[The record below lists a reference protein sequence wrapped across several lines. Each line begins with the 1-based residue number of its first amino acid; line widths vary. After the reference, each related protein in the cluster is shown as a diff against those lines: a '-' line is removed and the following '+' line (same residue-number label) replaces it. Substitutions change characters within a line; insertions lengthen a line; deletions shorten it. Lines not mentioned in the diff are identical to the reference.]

1 MLHEEQSRSMPQTQA
16 APAWWQRPYRMVQTN
31 LRQPD
36 ALYDQRALAR
46 EVKAFGADVL
56 LYNIGGI
63 FAFYPSK
70 LPLQAVN
77 PMMKG
82 DALGAAVDAAHAEGL
97 ALVGRYDM
105 SKATRIAYEA
115 HPDWFVHNAK
125 GEALEYNGT
134 YQACVNGGWYQDYSL
149 EIISESLK
157 RYDVDGVFFNM
168 FGYTNFTYSG
178 DYFGICVCE
187 NCRRRFRDMYGKAL
201 PAKEDFS
208 DPAYADY
215 LEFKDRTSL
224 ELRAKV
230 YRHIKQVNPKVA
242 MTGHRGESDLIRME
256 TQRAVDRPQPEWP
269 YQAGEQARWGQ
280 AYGQGK
286 TVSST
291 SANFI
296 DFAWRFVSETGA
308 YQLVRAAQQLASGAT
323 LDFYLL
329 GVMDQDDKS
338 AFADT
343 SKLFHWHKANERNYT
358 GLRPASRIA
367 LYHSHAVVPGH
378 GAGSYAK
385 RAASGQHAQAAYR
398 GAYRALVE
406 ARLPFDLVVDEI
418 VAGKDGGK
426 IISQYDAL
434 VMPNVTCL
442 SDAEA
447 RAIDAWVEAGGVL
460 LATGETGFYDEKGV
474 ARDEPVLESLPMSGK
489 PMARQHMKGAYFRV
503 RSGELP
509 IGEGVKLL
517 MLDHTYYVAEA
528 KDGAQTLLKL
538 LPPQRFGP
546 PELCFPDF
554 ESEMPGAIIG
564 DHGKGK
570 AIYVPWHADA
580 LYYRDSLP
588 HTRTF
593 LTDLV
598 TRHIPA
604 APARIEGRGSLE
616 LTVQRQEATGKVLVH
631 VVNYGGQRNNLY
643 EDTPA
648 VHGLRL
654 GVRGVSGSGSA
665 LVAGT
670 EIAPES
676 TKPDADGYLWYAMPP
691 LEAFEAIQFARAP

>member
-1 MLHEEQSRSMPQTQA
+1 MLHDQEPGSA
-16 APAWWQRPYRMVQTN
+16 AGTDTKNWWKRPYRMVQTN
-31 LRQPD
+31 LRQTD
-36 ALYDQRALAR
+36 ALYDQKALAR

-63 FAFYPSK
+63 YAFYPTR
-70 LPLQAVN
+70 LELHAIN
-77 PMMKG
+77 PHMKG
-82 DALGAAVDAAHAEGL
+82 DALGDAIEAAHSEGL

-105 SKATRIAYEA
+105 SKATRLGYEA
-115 HPDWFVHNAK
+115 HPDWFVHNAR

-149 EIISESLK
+149 QIISESLGK
-157 RYDVDGVFFNM
+157 YDVDGVFFNM

-178 DYFGICVCE
+178 HYFGICVCD
-187 NCRRRFRDMYGKAL
+187 NCRRRFHDMYGKPL
-201 PAKEDFS
+201 PLKEDFS

-224 ELRAKV
+224 ELRSKV
-230 YRHIKQVNPKVA
+230 YKHIKRVAPKVA
-242 MTGHRGESDLIRME
+242 MTGHRGDSDLIRME

-269 YQAGEQARWGQ
+269 YQAGEQARWGR
-280 AYGQGK
+280 AYGRGK

-296 DFAWRFVSETGA
+296 DFAWRFVSETGP

-329 GVMDQDDKS
+329 GVMEQDDKS
-338 AFADT
+338 AFPAM
-343 SKLFHWHKANERNYT
+343 SKLFHWHKANEPHYA
-358 GLRPASRIA
+358 GLKPASKIA

-378 GAGSYAK
+378 GAGGYAK
-385 RAASGQHAQAAYR
+385 RPASGHLAEASFR

-406 ARLPFDLVVDEI
+406 ARLPFDLVVDEV
-418 VAGKDGGK
+418 VAGRDGAAALE
-426 IISQYDAL
+426 QYDAL
-434 VMPNVTCL
+434 VLPNVTCM

-447 RAIDAWVEAGGVL
+447 EAIDAWVGAGGVL
-460 LATGETGFYDEKGV
+460 LATGETALYDHKGAFREKP
-474 ARDEPVLESLPMSGK
+474 ALKSLPITDR
-489 PMARQHMKGAYFRV
+489 PMARHNMKGAYFRV
-503 RSGELP
+503 APGELP
-509 IGEGVKLL
+509 IGDVKLL

-528 KDGAQTLLKL
+528 GEGAETVLKL

-554 ESEMPGAIIG
+554 ESDMPGAIIG
-564 DHGKGK
+564 AHGRGK

-598 TRHIPA
+598 ARHI
-604 APARIEGRGSLE
+604 APAPVKVEGRGALE
-616 LTVQRQEATGKVLVH
+616 VTVQVQPATGKTLVH
-631 VVNYGGQRNNLY
+631 LINYGGQRNNLY
-643 EDTPA
+643 EEAPA
-648 VHGLRL
+648 LHGLRL
-654 GVRGVSGSGSA
+654 GVRDVEGPATA
-665 LVAGT
+665 LVAAKD
-670 EIAPES
+670 IQPEGP
-676 TKPDADGYLWYAMPP
+676 PDEHGYTWYALPP
-691 LEAFEAIQFARAP
+691 VEAFEAVQLSSV

>member
-1 MLHEEQSRSMPQTQA
+1 MLHEHEQRSAGGIDTKT
-16 APAWWQRPYRMVQTN
+16 WWQRPYRMVQTN
-31 LRQPD
+31 LRQTD
-36 ALYDQRALAR
+36 ALYDQKKLAR
-46 EVKAFGADVL
+46 EVRDFGADVL

-63 FAFYPSK
+63 YAFYPTK
-70 LPLQAVN
+70 LELHAVN
-77 PMMKG
+77 PHMKG
-82 DALGAAVDAAHAEGL
+82 DALGDAIEAAHAEGI
-97 ALVGRYDM
+97 ALVGRFDM
-105 SKATRIAYEA
+105 SKATRLGYEA

-149 EIISESLK
+149 QIISESLGK
-157 RYDVDGVFFNM
+157 YDVDGVFFNM
-168 FGYTNFTYSG
+168 FGYTNFNYSG
-178 DYFGICVCE
+178 LYFGTCVCE
-187 NCRRRFRDMYGKAL
+187 NCRRRFKDMYGKPL
-201 PAKEDFS
+201 PLKEDFS
-208 DPAYADY
+208 DPSYADY

-230 YRHIKQVNPKVA
+230 YKHIKQVAPKVA
-242 MTGHRGESDLIRME
+242 MTGHRGDSDLIRME

-296 DFAWRFVSETGA
+296 DYAWRFVSETGA
-308 YQLVRAAQQLASGAT
+308 YQLARAAQQLASGAT

-343 SKLFHWHKANERNYT
+343 SKLFHWHKANETNYT
-358 GLRPASRIA
+358 GLKPASKIA
-367 LYHSHAVVPGH
+367 LYHSHNVVPGH
-378 GAGSYAK
+378 QAGGYAK
-385 RAASGQHAQAAYR
+385 RPASGQYAEAAFR

-406 ARLPFDLVVDEI
+406 ARLPFDLVVDETI
-418 VAGKDGGK
+418 TGKDGAKVLG
-426 IISQYDAL
+426 QYDAL
-434 VMPNVTCL
+434 VLPNVTCM

-447 RAIDAWVEAGGVL
+447 KAIDAWVKAGGVL
-460 LATGETGFYDEKGV
+460 LATGETGLYDEKGA
-474 ARDEPVLESLPMSGK
+474 ARDKPALASLPITGK

-503 RSGELP
+503 RPGELP
-509 IGEGVKLL
+509 IGDVKLL
-517 MLDHTYYVAEA
+517 MMDHAYYVAEP
-528 KDGAQTLLKL
+528 KKGAETLLTL

-546 PELCFPDF
+546 PELCFPDY

-564 DHGKGK
+564 AHGKGK

-598 TRHIPA
+598 VRNIPA
-604 APARIEGRGSLE
+604 APVKVEGLGALE
-616 LTVQRQEATGKVLVH
+616 LTIQAQPEADKVLVH
-631 VVNYGGQRNNLY
+631 LINYSGQRNNLY
-643 EDTPA
+643 EDAPPLY
-648 VHGLRL
+648 GLRL
-654 GVRGVSGSGSA
+654 GIKGVAGSGAA
-665 LVAGT
+665 LVGGKT
-670 EIAPES
+670 VAPEG
-676 TKPDADGYLWYAMPP
+676 KADKQGYLWYALPP
-691 LEAFEAIQFARAP
+691 VAAFEAIQFSAK

>member
-1 MLHEEQSRSMPQTQA
+1 MLHDQEPGSA
-16 APAWWQRPYRMVQTN
+16 AGTDTKNWWKRPYRMVQTN
-31 LRQPD
+31 LRQTD
-36 ALYDQRALAR
+36 ALYDQKALAR

-63 FAFYPSK
+63 YAFYPTR
-70 LPLQAVN
+70 LELHAIN
-77 PMMKG
+77 PHMKG
-82 DALGAAVDAAHAEGL
+82 DALGDAIEAAHSEGL

-105 SKATRIAYEA
+105 SKATRLGYEA
-115 HPDWFVHNAK
+115 HPDWFVHNAR

-149 EIISESLK
+149 QIISESLGK
-157 RYDVDGVFFNM
+157 YDVDGVFFNM

-178 DYFGICVCE
+178 HYFGICACD
-187 NCRRRFRDMYGKAL
+187 NCRRRFHDMYGKPL
-201 PAKEDFS
+201 PLKEDFS

-224 ELRAKV
+224 ELRSKV
-230 YRHIKQVNPKVA
+230 YKHIKRVAPKVA
-242 MTGHRGESDLIRME
+242 MTGHRGDSDLIRME

-269 YQAGEQARWGQ
+269 YQAGEQARWGR
-280 AYGQGK
+280 AYGRGK

-296 DFAWRFVSETGA
+296 DFAWRFVSETGP

-329 GVMDQDDKS
+329 GVMEQDDKS
-338 AFADT
+338 AFPAM
-343 SKLFHWHKANERNYT
+343 SKLFHWHKANEPHYA
-358 GLRPASRIA
+358 GLKPASKIA

-378 GAGSYAK
+378 GAGGYAK
-385 RAASGQHAQAAYR
+385 RPASGHLAEASFR

-406 ARLPFDLVVDEI
+406 ARLPFDLVVDEV
-418 VAGKDGGK
+418 VAGRDGAAALE
-426 IISQYDAL
+426 QYDAL
-434 VMPNVTCL
+434 VLPNVTCM

-447 RAIDAWVEAGGVL
+447 EAIDAWVGAGGVL
-460 LATGETGFYDEKGV
+460 LATGETALYDHKGAFREKP
-474 ARDEPVLESLPMSGK
+474 ALKSLPITDR
-489 PMARQHMKGAYFRV
+489 PMARHNMKGAYFRV
-503 RSGELP
+503 APGELP
-509 IGEGVKLL
+509 IGDVKLL

-528 KDGAQTLLKL
+528 GEGAETVLKL

-554 ESEMPGAIIG
+554 ESDMPGAIIG
-564 DHGKGK
+564 AHGRGK

-598 TRHIPA
+598 ARHI
-604 APARIEGRGSLE
+604 APAPVKVEGRGALE
-616 LTVQRQEATGKVLVH
+616 VTVQVQPATGKTLVH
-631 VVNYGGQRNNLY
+631 LINYGGQRNNLY
-643 EDTPA
+643 EEAPA
-648 VHGLRL
+648 LHGLRL
-654 GVRGVSGSGSA
+654 GVRDVEGPATA
-665 LVAGT
+665 LVAAKD
-670 EIAPES
+670 IQPEGP
-676 TKPDADGYLWYAMPP
+676 PDEHGYTWYALPP
-691 LEAFEAIQFARAP
+691 VEAFEAVQLSSV

>member
-1 MLHEEQSRSMPQTQA
+1 MLHEHEQPSAVGTDTKS
-16 APAWWQRPYRMVQTN
+16 WWQRPYRMVQTN

-36 ALYDQRALAR
+36 ALYDQKKLAR
-46 EVKAFGADVL
+46 EVKDFGADVL

-63 FAFYPSK
+63 YAFYPTK
-70 LPLQAVN
+70 LELHPVN
-77 PMMKG
+77 PHMKG
-82 DALGAAVDAAHAEGL
+82 DALGDAIEAAHAHGI
-97 ALVGRYDM
+97 ALVGRFDM
-105 SKATRIAYEA
+105 SKATRLGYEA

-149 EIISESLK
+149 QIISEALGK
-157 RYDVDGVFFNM
+157 YDVDGVFFNM
-168 FGYTNFTYSG
+168 FGYTNFNYSG
-178 DYFGICVCE
+178 LYFGTCVCE
-187 NCRRRFRDMYGKAL
+187 NCRRRFKDMYGKPL
-201 PAKEDFS
+201 PLKEDFS
-208 DPAYADY
+208 DPSYADY

-230 YRHIKQVNPKVA
+230 YKHIKKVAPKVA
-242 MTGHRGESDLIRME
+242 MTGHRGDSDLIRME

-296 DFAWRFVSETGA
+296 DYAWRFVSETGA
-308 YQLVRAAQQLASGAT
+308 HQIARAAQQLASGAT

-343 SKLFHWHKANERNYT
+343 SKLFHWHKANETNYT
-358 GLRPASRIA
+358 GLKPASKIA
-367 LYHSHAVVPGH
+367 LYHSHNVVPGH
-378 GAGSYAK
+378 QAGGYAK
-385 RAASGQHAQAAYR
+385 RPASGQYAEAAFR

-406 ARLPFDLVVDEI
+406 ARLPFDLVVDETI
-418 VAGKDGGK
+418 TGKDGAKVLG
-426 IISQYDAL
+426 QYDAL
-434 VMPNVTCL
+434 VLPNVTCM

-447 RAIDAWVEAGGVL
+447 KAIDAWVKAGGVL
-460 LATGETGFYDEKGV
+460 LATGETGFYDEKGA
-474 ARDEPVLESLPMSGK
+474 ARDKPALASLPITGK

-503 RSGELP
+503 RPGELP
-509 IGEGVKLL
+509 IGDVKLL
-517 MLDHTYYVAEA
+517 MMDHAYYVTEPKKGAE
-528 KDGAQTLLKL
+528 TLLTL

-546 PELCFPDF
+546 PELCFPDY
-554 ESEMPGAIIG
+554 ESEMPGAITG
-564 DHGKGK
+564 AHGKGK

-598 TRHIPA
+598 VRNIPA
-604 APARIEGRGSLE
+604 APVKVEGLGALE
-616 LTVQRQEATGKVLVH
+616 LTIQAQPEADKVLVH
-631 VVNYGGQRNNLY
+631 LINYSGQRNNLY
-643 EDTPA
+643 EDAPPL
-648 VHGLRL
+648 HGLRL
-654 GVRGVSGSGSA
+654 GMKGVAGSGTA
-665 LVAGT
+665 LVAGKT
-670 EIAPES
+670 VAPEG
-676 TKPDADGYLWYAMPP
+676 KADKQGYLWYALPP
-691 LEAFEAIQFARAP
+691 VAAFEAIQFSAK

>member
-1 MLHEEQSRSMPQTQA
+1 MLHEHEQRSVAGTDTKT
-16 APAWWQRPYRMVQTN
+16 WWQRPYRMVQTN

-36 ALYDQRALAR
+36 ALYDQKKLAR
-46 EVKAFGADVL
+46 EVKEFGADVL

-63 FAFYPSK
+63 YAFYPTK
-70 LPLQAVN
+70 LELHAINPLMQ
-77 PMMKG
+77 G
-82 DALGAAVDAAHAEGL
+82 DALGDAIEAAHSEGI
-97 ALVGRYDM
+97 ALVGRFDM
-105 SKATRIAYEA
+105 SKATRLGYEA

-125 GEALEYNGT
+125 GESLEYNGT

-149 EIISESLK
+149 QIISESLGK
-157 RYDVDGVFFNM
+157 YDVDGVFFNM
-168 FGYTNFTYSG
+168 FGYTNFNYSG
-178 DYFGICVCE
+178 LYFGTCVCE
-187 NCRRRFRDMYGKAL
+187 NCRRRFHDMYGKPL
-201 PAKEDFS
+201 PLKEDFS
-208 DPAYADY
+208 DPSYADY

-230 YRHIKQVNPKVA
+230 YKHIKQVAPKVA
-242 MTGHRGESDLIRME
+242 MTGHRGDSDLIRME

-308 YQLVRAAQQLASGAT
+308 YQLARGAQQLASGAT

-343 SKLFHWHKANERNYT
+343 SKLFHWHKANEANYS
-358 GLRPASRIA
+358 GLKPASKIA

-378 GAGSYAK
+378 GAGGYAK
-385 RAASGQHAQAAYR
+385 RPASGQYAEASFR

-418 VAGKDGGK
+418 IAGKDGAKVLG
-426 IISQYDAL
+426 QYEAL
-434 VMPNVTCL
+434 VLPNVTCM
-442 SDAEA
+442 SDAEVK
-447 RAIDAWVEAGGVL
+447 AIDAWVKAGGVL
-460 LATGETGFYDEKGV
+460 MATGETGLYDEKG
-474 ARDEPVLESLPMSGK
+474 APRDKPALASLPITGK
-489 PMARQHMKGAYFRV
+489 PMARQYMKGAYFRV
-503 RSGELP
+503 RPGELP
-509 IGEGVKLL
+509 IGDVKLL
-517 MLDHTYYVAEA
+517 MMDHAYYVAEPT
-528 KDGAQTLLKL
+528 KGAETLLTL

-546 PELCFPDF
+546 PELCFPDY

-564 DHGKGK
+564 AHGKGK

-598 TRHIPA
+598 VRNISAVPVKV
-604 APARIEGRGSLE
+604 EGPGALE
-616 LTVQRQEATGKVLVH
+616 LTIQAQPETGKLLVH
-631 VVNYGGQRNNLY
+631 LINYSGQRNNLY
-643 EDTPA
+643 EDAPPL
-648 VHGLRL
+648 HGLRIGIK
-654 GVRGVSGSGSA
+654 GVTGSGTA
-665 LVAGT
+665 LVAGKT
-670 EIAPES
+670 VAPEG
-676 TKPDADGYLWYAMPP
+676 KADGQGYLWYALPP
-691 LEAFEAIQFARAP
+691 VTAFEAIQFSTK